1 MKTLLACSV
10 IFLSVSTG
18 LFADPV
24 SRTAIFDPTVGP
36 NNYTIQF
43 PQELSGATVE
53 MNIVGGSFDLVV
65 DAEEGSAELTSWHQE
80 IDPIVLFGMNT
91 GPITITMDSEQP
103 ASGTYNAETREFS
116 VEATFN
122 IEFDDSQ
129 LRQVGFVSPVSLTAV
144 EEGTIYGSGAIGT
157 VIMNLSGQ
165 GNFAGGAFS
174 YTCSTS
180 ARFDYN
186 LETNQAQPGDVNQDQ
201 FHDISDPMAILND
214 LFLGNEMICRAA
226 GDVNSDESVNL
237 TDAVY
242 MLNYLFNGGPNL
254 AEEAVECTP
263 ADGGGA

>member
-10 IFLSVSTG
+10 IFLSVSTSV
-18 LFADPV
+18 LADPMT
-24 SRTAIFDPTVGP
+24 RTAIFDPSVGP

-43 PQELSGATVE
+43 PLELSGATVE

-65 DAEEGSAELTSWHQE
+65 DPEEGTAELASWHQE
-80 IDPIVLFGMNT
+80 IDPVILFGMST

-129 LRQVGFVSPVSLTAV
+129 LWQVGFVSPVSLTAV

-157 VIMNLSGQ
+157 VLMHLAGQ

-174 YTCSTS
+174 YTCNTS

-186 LETNQAQPGDVNQDQ
+186 LEANQAQPGDVNQDQ
-201 FHDISDPMAILND
+201 FHDISDPMSILND
-214 LFLGNEMICRAA
+214 LFLGNEMVCRAA
-226 GDVNSDESVNL
+226 GDVNSDATVDLS
-237 TDAVY
+237 DAVY
-242 MLNYLFNGGPNL
+242 MLNFLFNGGPTL
-254 AEEAVECTP
+254 AEEAVECSP